1 MFAHYRPIF
10 IAFLSLAFG
19 IWLSKLFYYD
29 SPWFLYAT
37 LIIFGVLFILVG
49 LYYLLKKCKYLE
61 FFGKIKWHLLTM
73 IIPIGLGFGL
83 YNLTMYQWQT
93 DFTPEYEKVYGIYGT
108 VDSNYI
114 QKEKGI
120 YYFLTDVTI
129 IDGERNLDLDY
140 NLFVYLYNRSDG
152 VEYTKEELE
161 KIKPGNVV
169 LMYNTVSST
178 KVFDYDEINTFA
190 YSNGYQYSTF
200 TYLDNVTA
208 IDGKMGFWD
217 SAREYIRDIYKTY
230 MTDEYAGLA
239 FSVLVGDRTELDQE
253 IANNFQISGIMH
265 VVAVSG
271 LNTAFIMMLLL
282 WILNKVRANKWIKLS
297 VVIAVLVFY
306 ALLCD
311 MTPSIVRASM
321 MSIFLLFGHLFGK
334 QPDNLN
340 SVSLS
345 GIILLLF
352 FPLDVFDLSFL
363 LSYLGVFGIFLLY
376 KPLSEALDKIKCKR
390 LTDSLALTISATLS
404 TAPIIINEFGYISL
418 VGLLSNLILVPLFGF
433 AFMIL
438 FLVTILAAI
447 IPFAG
452 YILTGVQYGFWV
464 VDKGAQLFASIP
476 YASIN
481 TKPIADW
488 ALVGYYLGLF
498 GCSRYCVAKKS
509 VKYSFASTCLVV
521 FIVGVALS
529 IFLY

>member
-19 IWLSKLFYYD
+19 IWLCKLFYYN
-29 SPWFLYAT
+29 SPWFLYST
-37 LIIFGVLFILVG
+37 LIVFGILFILVG

-73 IIPIGLGFGL
+73 IIPIGLGVGL
-83 YNLTMYQWQT
+83 YHLTMFQWQT
-93 DFTPEYEKVYGIYGT
+93 DFTPEYNKTYGIYGT
-108 VDSNYI
+108 IDSNYI

-120 YYFLTDVTI
+120 YFFLTDVTL
-129 IDGERNLDLDY
+129 IDGQVNIDLDY
-140 NLFVYLYNRSDG
+140 NIFVYLYNEEEG
-152 VEYTKEELE
+152 VEYSREELE
-161 KIKPGNVV
+161 KIKPGNVI
-169 LMYNTVSST
+169 LMYNTVAKT
-178 KVFDYDEINTFA
+178 PVFDDDEINTFA
-190 YSNGYQYSTF
+190 FSNGYQYSTF
-200 TYLDNVTA
+200 TNIENITA

-217 SAREYIRDIYKTY
+217 SVREYIRDIYKTY
-230 MTDEYAGLA
+230 MTEEYAGLA
-239 FSVLVGDRTELDQE
+239 FSVLTGDRTELDQE

-282 WILNKVRANKWIKLS
+282 WILNKARANKWVKLS
-297 VVIAVLVFY
+297 VVIAVLLFY

-311 MTPSIVRASM
+311 MTPSIVRASL
-321 MSIFLLFGHLFGK
+321 MSIFLLIGHLFGK

-340 SVSLS
+340 SISLS
-345 GIILLLF
+345 GIILLLA
-352 FPLDVFDLSFL
+352 FPLYVFDLSFL

-376 KPLSEALDKIKCKR
+376 RPLSQALDKIKCKK

-404 TAPIIINEFGYISL
+404 TAPIIINSFGYISL
-418 VGLLSNLILVPLFGF
+418 IGLLSNLILVPLFGF

-452 YILTGVQYGFWV
+452 YLLTAVQYGFWV

-481 TKPIADW
+481 VKPIADW
-488 ALVGYYLGLF
+488 AMVGYYLGLF
-498 GCSRYCVAKKS
+498 GCSRFCVANKKI
-509 VKYSFASTCLVV
+509 KYSFASVCLVI
-521 FIVGVALS
+521 FAVGVGLS